1 MFAYAMYW
9 AQEVLNVLLYNII
22 IVRNRRPGI
31 APSLRSSADC
41 RAHPKYELRSYAP
54 SARHPCLNSGLFEH
68 RVQTLLKSS
77 RISSTSKFQT
87 YRICSRSHRKTNH
100 PHIQMISELP
110 GSSYC
115 YLLFYCPYYT
125 KVITIKIPKY
135 LADCLLPLPN
145 WGVSFYFGNLL
156 QLTCFLLLPYWGIF
170 LIFKFLLQMTCF
182 LLLFHWGFFL
192 YFENL
197 LQPACFLLQFIY

>member
-1 MFAYAMYW
+1 MYALFNYFDDFCFVIHQKHFIFFHVAPHLLSVAAEIEGIW
-9 AQEVLNVLLYNII
+9 SLVGLIFLSLHSIYNVLK
-22 IVRNRRPGI
+22 
-31 APSLRSSADC
+31 LRSTTIFCFQYSS
-41 RAHPKYELRSYAP
+41 HTQPPLI
-54 SARHPCLNSGLFEH
+54 RHPCLNSGLFEH

-110 GSSYC
+110 GNSYC
-115 YLLFYCPYYT
+115 SLLFYCPYYT

-135 LADCLLPLPN
+135 LAGCFLPLPN

-156 QLTCFLLLPYWGIF
+156 QPACFLLLPYWGI
-170 LIFKFLLQMTCF
+170 IP
-182 LLLFHWGFFL
+182 H
-192 YFENL
+192 
-197 LQPACFLLQFIY
+197 